1 MNKKYALALMALC
14 CTGTAFTQT
23 LQQAKDWFLEGEFA
37 KAKPVFQK
45 LVKQAPSN
53 ANYNFWYGACCYET
67 GAREE
72 ALPYLQMSAKRRVI
86 NAYLYVA
93 RLYNDM
99 YRFEDAM
106 ENLELYI
113 SMREKKKED
122 PILGVE
128 EMERSRL
135 GDRMLKGTEKV
146 VVVDSF
152 VVDKDQFLTAFKLGS
167 QAGTVSMNEDGV
179 TTSYTNEMDDK
190 KIITQTSGGG
200 TALYSSIR
208 LIDRWSTPEPL
219 KGGITEEGTDLN
231 YPFVASDGITL
242 YYAAKGKESLG
253 GYDIF
258 VTRYDS
264 ESNSYFRPDNMGMPF
279 NSPYND
285 YMYAIDD
292 VHNLGWFASDR
303 FQPEGKVCVYVF
315 VPNES
320 KETYDYENTDLQAII
335 ADASL
340 RSISSTWTDKDKLRL
355 GKQQLAQVKY
365 AGEEQQRSKGDFRFV
380 INDTHIYHTLEDFR
394 SGEAREMFLQ
404 YRQTGKDLAELETS
418 LDKLRTDYSKSNA
431 DGKAQLAPGIL
442 DKEKRVKEMQEGL
455 ARMAKDIRNTEL
467 QKIK

>member
-14 CTGTAFTQT
+14 CTGAAFTQT

-122 PILGVE
+122 PILGEE

-135 GDRMLKGTEKV
+135 GDRMLKGTERV

-190 KIITQTSGGG
+190 KIITQASGDG

-365 AGEEQQRSKGDFRFV
+365 AGEEQQRSKGDFRFI

-394 SGEAREMFLQ
+394 SGEAREMFQQ

>member
-122 PILGVE
+122 PILGEE

-190 KIITQTSGGG
+190 KIITQASGDG

-365 AGEEQQRSKGDFRFV
+365 AREEQQRSKGDFRFV

-394 SGEAREMFLQ
+394 SGEAREMFQQ
-404 YRQTGKDLAELETS
+404 YRQTEKDLAELETS

>member
-122 PILGVE
+122 PILGEE

-190 KIITQTSGGG
+190 KIITQASGDG

-264 ESNSYFRPDNMGMPF
+264 ESNTYFRPDNMGMPF

-340 RSISSTWTDKDKLRL
+340 HSISSTWTDKDKLRL

-394 SGEAREMFLQ
+394 SGEAREMFQQ

>member
-53 ANYNFWYGACCYET
+53 ANYNFWYGTCCYET

-122 PILGVE
+122 PILGEE

-190 KIITQTSGGG
+190 KIITQASGDG

-394 SGEAREMFLQ
+394 SGEAREMFQQ

-455 ARMAKDIRNTEL
+455 TRMAKDIRNTEL

>member
-122 PILGVE
+122 PILGEE

-190 KIITQTSGGG
+190 KIITQASGDG

-355 GKQQLAQVKY
+355 GKQQLTQVKY

-394 SGEAREMFLQ
+394 SGEAREMFQQ

>member
-122 PILGVE
+122 PILGEE

-190 KIITQTSGGG
+190 KIITQASGDG

-394 SGEAREMFLQ
+394 SGEAREMFQQ

-418 LDKLRTDYSKSNA
+418 LDKLRTDYSKSNV

>member
-122 PILGVE
+122 PILGEE

-190 KIITQTSGGG
+190 KIITQASGDG

-303 FQPEGKVCVYVF
+303 FQPESKVCVYVF

-394 SGEAREMFLQ
+394 SGEAREMFQQ

>member
-14 CTGTAFTQT
+14 CTVTAFTQT

-122 PILGVE
+122 PILGEE

-190 KIITQTSGGG
+190 KIITQASGDG

-394 SGEAREMFLQ
+394 SGEAREMFQQ

>member
-14 CTGTAFTQT
+14 CAGTAFTQT

-67 GAREE
+67 GEKEE

-106 ENLELYI
+106 KNLELYI
-113 SMREKKKED
+113 SMREQKKGDTTPGE
-122 PILGVE
+122 E

-152 VVDKDQFLTAFKLGS
+152 VVDKDQFLSAFKLGS
-167 QAGTVSMNEDGV
+167 QAGTVSMNEDGI
-179 TTSYTNEMDDK
+179 TTSYTNEMEDK
-190 KIITQTSGGG
+190 KVIAQASGEGTS
-200 TALYSSIR
+200 LYSSIK
-208 LIDRWSTPEPL
+208 LIDRWSMPEPL
-219 KGGITEEGTDLN
+219 KGGITEVGTDLN

-242 YYAAKGKESLG
+242 YYAAQGNESLG

-264 ESNSYFRPDNMGMPF
+264 ESNSYFRPDNIGMPF

-285 YMYAIDD
+285 YMYAIDE
-292 VHNLGWFASDR
+292 VHDLGWFVSDR

-335 ADASL
+335 ACASL
-340 RSISSTWTDKDKLRL
+340 RSISSTWNDKDKLRQ

-365 AGEEQQRSKGDFRFV
+365 AEKEQQHSKGDFRFV
-380 INDTHIYHTLEDFR
+380 VDDTHIYRTLADFR
-394 SGEAREMFLQ
+394 SGEARELFRQ
-404 YRQTGKDLAELETS
+404 YQQIEKDLAGLEAS
-418 LDKLRTDYSKSNA
+418 LNTLRTDYAKSNA
-431 DGKAQLAPGIL
+431 DGKVQLAPGIL
-442 DKEKRVKEMQEGL
+442 DKEKRVKEMREEL
-455 ARMAKDIRNTEL
+455 VRTAKEIRNTEL
-467 QKIK
+467 QEIK